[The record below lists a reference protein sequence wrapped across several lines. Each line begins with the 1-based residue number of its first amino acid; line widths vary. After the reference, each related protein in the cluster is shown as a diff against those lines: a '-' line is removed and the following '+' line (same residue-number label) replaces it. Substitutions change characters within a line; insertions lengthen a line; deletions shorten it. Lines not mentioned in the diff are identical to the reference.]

1 MRAPECI
8 LLSSLLN
15 TESVLAARGHGIT
28 PGHFRGYRREYQWM
42 LDYVETYGTEPS
54 WDAFLAE
61 YPDFKASDHADVR
74 SAADMV
80 LKSYGKAE
88 LTTAI
93 TEAMSLL
100 GMGDLNEAYARIVKA
115 EPVRTSARPKKLLT
129 DLSFLDDWDREQFA
143 MDTPYRTLNR
153 HSGGMRPGQLWYLAA
168 RPKQG
173 KSAHLVNIVTRAVL
187 DGNKVKFF
195 SLEMSEAE
203 VRARFHAC
211 LARINNV
218 RGITLSKIRDRS
230 VDTHAYK
237 GFVSELQDQIENSG
251 GALDIHTPADGL
263 VTPGVIAA
271 SAEQYHLNVVDY
283 IGLMRSDAGTRA
295 VDDWRNLAGIS
306 NDLKIIAASQRTTVL
321 AASQIN
327 REGEHGKEP
336 PKLVNLAGS
345 DALGQDGD
353 LVITLRAM
361 AHNVATAFSIEGNRH
376 GPSGKFF
383 THFDP
388 DTGHYAE
395 ITRDEAEDLAVSME
409 EQ

>member
-15 TESVLAARGHGIT
+15 TENVLAARGYGIGPT
-28 PGHFRGYRREYQWM
+28 HFRGFRREYQWL
-42 LDYVETYGTEPS
+42 LDYVETYSTEPS
-54 WDAFLAE
+54 WDSFLAE
-61 YPDFKASDHADVR
+61 FPDFRVSDHADVR

-80 LKSYGKAE
+80 LKAHGKAE
-88 LTTAI
+88 LTVAI

-100 GMGDLNEAYARIVKA
+100 GMGDLNQAYQRIVAA
-115 EPVRTSARPKKLLT
+115 EPVRTSAKPKKLLT
-129 DLSFLDDWDREQFA
+129 DLSFLDDWDREQLA

-153 HSGGMRPGQLWYLAA
+153 LTGGMRPGQLWYVAA

-173 KSAHLVNIVTRAVL
+173 KSAHLVNIVTKAVL
-187 DGNKVKFF
+187 GGNRVKFF
-195 SLEMSEAE
+195 SLEMSEDE
-203 VRARFHAC
+203 VRARFHAA
-211 LARINNV
+211 LARHYAV
-218 RGITLSKIRDRS
+218 KGITLSKIRDRS
-230 VDTHAYK
+230 VDRHAYK
-237 GFVSELQDQIENSG
+237 GFVSELQDHVENSG
-251 GALDIHTPADGL
+251 GCLDIHTPADGL
-263 VTPGVIAA
+263 VTPGAIAA
-271 SAEQYHLNVVDY
+271 SAGEYHLNVVDY
-283 IGLMRSDAGTRA
+283 IGLMRADGGQRA

-376 GPSGKFF
+376 GPSGRFF

-388 DTGHYAE
+388 ETGHFAE
-395 ITRDEAEDLAVSME
+395 ITREEADDMAASME
-409 EQ
+409 EY